1 MPRGAY
7 VYKILESGAAASSEL
22 WEKDIITK
30 LDGQTVRNMEGL
42 QEILA
47 GYRAGEQ
54 VELTVQRQIDG
65 VYQELTV
72 TVTLA
77 AMPAEEQAAGIR
89 AAISL
94 YCP

>member
-1 MPRGAY
+1 M
-7 VYKILESGAAASSEL
+7 
-22 WEKDIITK
+22 
-30 LDGQTVRNMEGL
+30 RNMEGL

-77 AMPAEEQAAGIR
+77 AMPAEEQAAASGQQ
-89 AAISL
+89 
-94 YCP
+94 

>member
-30 LDGQTVRNMEGL
+30 
-42 QEILA
+42 LA

-77 AMPAEEQAAGIR
+77 AMPAEEQETASGQK
-89 AAISL
+89 
-94 YCP
+94 

>member
-42 QEILA
+42 QEI
-47 GYRAGEQ
+47 
-54 VELTVQRQIDG
+54 
-65 VYQELTV
+65 
-72 TVTLA
+72 
-77 AMPAEEQAAGIR
+77 
-89 AAISL
+89 
-94 YCP
+94 